1 MRVRGY
7 VIGCETFHDSFAHEF
22 LALSAPM
29 NCAKPREFSGFIV
42 QLVEL
47 TMRSLRSIWQNTFLG
62 YNLVFCDGLRSIL
75 IRLGTDIYYICGS
88 LRFKRVF
95 IHTLYYF
102 TSFCEQ
108 SNRVASFQS
117 RIEKM
122 IYRLES
128 SRDVRTKHNIL
139 IKTGF
144 KFKEQQIFL
153 PITVHV
159 SNLKISHR
167 Y

>member
-47 TMRSLRSIWQNTFLG
+47 TMRSFRSTWQNTFLR
-62 YNLVFCDGLRSIL
+62 YNLAFCDGLRSIL
-75 IRLGTDIYYICGS
+75 IRLDTDIYYICGS

-102 TSFCEQ
+102 TTFCEQ
-108 SNRVASFQS
+108 SRRVASFQS
-117 RIEKM
+117 RLEKM
-122 IYRLES
+122 IYRLEW
-128 SRDVRTKHNIL
+128 SRDVRTKYDIL

-144 KFKEQQIFL
+144 KFEEQQTFL
-153 PITVHV
+153 LINVKV

>member
-42 QLVEL
+42 QL
-47 TMRSLRSIWQNTFLG
+47 TMRSFRSTWQNTFLR
-62 YNLVFCDGLRSIL
+62 YNLAFCDGLRSIL
-75 IRLGTDIYYICGS
+75 IRLDTDIYYICGS

-102 TSFCEQ
+102 TTFCEQ
-108 SNRVASFQS
+108 SRRVASFQS
-117 RIEKM
+117 RLEKM
-122 IYRLES
+122 IYRLEW
-128 SRDVRTKHNIL
+128 SRDVRTKRDIL

-144 KFKEQQIFL
+144 KFEEQQTFL
-153 PITVHV
+153 LINVKV